1 MEISPLS
8 AVSWYAQPVSTS
20 AYLVKYGTLY
30 STHMLYRTLSSMSR
44 PNLAASAVSLDYN
57 TKTFALAFGG
67 SLNTAAVSARAEQGI
82 GTLID
87 VVA

>member
-1 MEISPLS
+1 
-8 AVSWYAQPVSTS
+8 
-20 AYLVKYGTLY
+20 
-30 STHMLYRTLSSMSR
+30 MSR